1 MKLDE
6 VLRQSV
12 IDNSEKIKLYICAGM
27 EDEACLVNQGYDC
40 ETCITK
46 ALKILLEG
54 ESDE

>member
-12 IDNSEKIKLYICAGM
+12 IDNSEKIKIYIC
-27 EDEACLVNQGYDC
+27 ESIECPQDVGYDC
-40 ETCITK
+40 ETCIAK
-46 ALKILLEG
+46 ALKILTEG

>member
-1 MKLDE
+1 MNELF
-6 VLRQSV
+6 RQSV
-12 IDNSEKIKLYICAGM
+12 IDNSEKIKSYICAGM

-46 ALKILLEG
+46 ALRILLEG